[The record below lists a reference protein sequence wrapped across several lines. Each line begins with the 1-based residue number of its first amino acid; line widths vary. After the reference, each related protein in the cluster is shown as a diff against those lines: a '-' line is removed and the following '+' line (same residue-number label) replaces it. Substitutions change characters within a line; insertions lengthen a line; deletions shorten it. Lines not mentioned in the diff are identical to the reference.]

1 MARAGVRAALAVHRG
16 TDGIVTGASSDR
28 ALLALDGIVKRYG
41 ETVALDGVSLHVR
54 AGTVHAL
61 LGENGAGKT
70 TLMRVAYGLTR
81 ADAGRIRC
89 RDAATHLASPRDA
102 LAVGIG
108 MVQQHFSLIPAL
120 TVAENVALGGRGLY
134 DARRAETRVRELA
147 ESTGLP
153 IDERAIVGTLP
164 VSAQQRVEI
173 LKALARDVHL
183 LILDEP
189 TATLAPPDAAALLAW
204 ARRFAT
210 GDRAVGLITHKLRD
224 ALDVADEATVLR
236 RGRNVMTVCAAE
248 ATESSLATAM
258 LGDRATHIEFE
269 HTSEPRRAT
278 SSGEMVARLTN
289 VSSTSRSGTVVLRDA
304 SFAVHAGEIVGIAA
318 VEGNGERELLRI
330 LAGRERPAHGEVVL
344 PARIGYVPQDRHS
357 DAIADDLSL
366 AENVALAG
374 SGSRRG
380 WIDWRAMRVRAGDL
394 IARYDVRA
402 PGAGALAASLS
413 GGNQQRLVLARELD
427 GDPRLVVAD
436 QPTRGLDLRATA
448 EVHQRLRAARVA
460 GAGVVIH
467 SADLDEVIALADRV
481 LVVADG
487 RVAEVPRE
495 REIIGRAMLGADTV
509 AS

>member
-1 MARAGVRAALAVHRG
+1 M
-16 TDGIVTGASSDR
+16 TTPSSDR
-28 ALLALDGIVKRYG
+28 VLLALDEIVKRYG
-41 ETVALDGVSLHVR
+41 ETVALDGVSLRVR
-54 AGTVHAL
+54 AGTIHAL

-81 ADAGRIRC
+81 PDAGGIRW
-89 RDAATHLASPRDA
+89 RDAAAHFASPSDA
-102 LAVGIG
+102 LAAGIG

-134 DARRAETRVRELA
+134 DAREAEARVRQLA

-173 LKALARDVHL
+173 LKALARDVRL

-204 ARRFAT
+204 ARAFAT
-210 GDRAVGLITHKLRD
+210 GDRAVVLITHKLRD

-236 RGRNVMTVCAAE
+236 RGRNVVTVRAAD

-269 HTSEPRRAT
+269 HAAEPRRTAST
-278 SSGEMVARLTN
+278 GELVASLTN
-289 VSSTSRSGTVVLRDA
+289 VSSTIRGGSVALRDA
-304 SFAVHAGEIVGIAA
+304 SLAVHAGEIVGIAA

-330 LAGRERPAHGEVVL
+330 LAGRERPERGEVLL
-344 PARIGYVPQDRHS
+344 PTRIGYVPQDRHT
-357 DAIADDLSL
+357 DAIADDLTI

-380 WIDWRAMRVRAGDL
+380 WIDWRTVRARTSEL

-402 PGAGALAASLS
+402 AGPGAPGASLS

-448 EVHQRLRAARVA
+448 EVHQRLRAARAA
-460 GAGVVIH
+460 GAGVVVH

-481 LVVADG
+481 LVVAGG
-487 RVAEVPRE
+487 RVAEVRGDRE
-495 REIIGRAMLGADTV
+495 AIGRAMLGAESVT
-509 AS
+509 S